1 MLVCIFGGQ
10 ILSIFGGNIPKLF
23 KNILTVVALA
33 AIVVQAIV
41 LAVQWSEFWWTALLI
56 AVLGAAGVLCMR
68 FAYKIAE
75 WHNRA
80 HSRWHKR
87 NPDMD
92 YTPSRFA
99 VIMQT
104 VSGAVIFVISEAM
117 FIFLFT
123 L

>member
-1 MLVCIFGGQ
+1 M
-10 ILSIFGGNIPKLF
+10 PKLF

-33 AIVVQAIV
+33 AIVVQAIM

-56 AVLGAAGVLCMR
+56 AVLGAAGVLYMR

-75 WHNRA
+75 WYNRS

-92 YTPSRFA
+92 WRRYFRNQRSNVYFFIYA
-99 VIMQT
+99 VK
-104 VSGAVIFVISEAM
+104 
-117 FIFLFT
+117 
-123 L
+123 

>member
-1 MLVCIFGGQ
+1 M
-10 ILSIFGGNIPKLF
+10 PKIF

-75 WHNRA
+75 WHNRS
-80 HSRWHKR
+80 HSLWHKR
-87 NPDMD
+87 YPDMD

-123 L
+123 M

>member
-1 MLVCIFGGQ
+1 M
-10 ILSIFGGNIPKLF
+10 PKLF

-41 LAVQWSEFWWTALLI
+41 LAVQRPEFWWTALLI

-75 WHNRA
+75 WHNRS
-80 HSRWHKR
+80 HSLWHKR

-92 YTPSRFA
+92 WRRYFCNQRSNVYFS
-99 VIMQT
+99 VYD
-104 VSGAVIFVISEAM
+104 VK
-117 FIFLFT
+117 
-123 L
+123 

>member
-1 MLVCIFGGQ
+1 M
-10 ILSIFGGNIPKLF
+10 PKLF
-23 KNILTVVALA
+23 KNILTVAALA

-68 FAYKIAE
+68 FAYKLAE
-75 WHNRA
+75 WHNRS
-80 HSRWHKR
+80 HSRWHKM

-123 L
+123 M